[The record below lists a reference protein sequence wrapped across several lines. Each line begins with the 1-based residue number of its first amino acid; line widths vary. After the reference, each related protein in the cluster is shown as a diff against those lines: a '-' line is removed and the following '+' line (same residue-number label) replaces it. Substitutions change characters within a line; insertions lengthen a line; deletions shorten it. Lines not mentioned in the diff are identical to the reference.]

1 MSKAEILQNEII
13 EGIKKI
19 ESFNENDRLK
29 VHKIYSDIYNK
40 YLLLSKEDFIDDY
53 FYNQHLEFVKISSE
67 RHQTEIKNLLDEK
80 YLIDIED
87 NFFQIKMSLRGMLP
101 NKNIS

>member
-1 MSKAEILQNEII
+1 MSKIAALQNDII

-29 VHKIYSDIYNK
+29 VHKIYTDIYGK
-40 YLLLSKEDFIDDY
+40 YLKLSKDDFTDDY
-53 FYNQHLEFVKISSE
+53 FYNQHFKFVASSSE
-67 RHQTEIKNLLDEK
+67 RHKMEIKNLLDEE
-80 YLIDIED
+80 YLIDVKD

-101 NKNIS
+101 HKIGN